1 MDALYS
7 GSEPLVVERA
17 LVGESERC
25 GAEIGEGKRE
35 LVPYVGALRALG

>member
-7 GSEPLVVERA
+7 GREPLVVERPMM
-17 LVGESERC
+17 GEGEGR

-35 LVPYVGALRALG
+35 LVPYVGVLRALG